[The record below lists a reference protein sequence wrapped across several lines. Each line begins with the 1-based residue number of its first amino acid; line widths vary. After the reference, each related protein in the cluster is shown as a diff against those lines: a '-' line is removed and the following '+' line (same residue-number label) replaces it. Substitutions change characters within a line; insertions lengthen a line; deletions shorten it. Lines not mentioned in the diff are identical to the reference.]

1 MKTDTFNLTQENV
14 AGYNATMQSAA
25 MQQILAG
32 ALAADRARK
41 QSYVDAAYNSL
52 FKTTEQI
59 AEEEAA
65 SERYRAMREE
75 ALERGWGD

>member
-14 AGYNATMQSAA
+14 AGYNVTMQSDA
-25 MQQILAG
+25 MQLIMMRVVAEEK
-32 ALAADRARK
+32 ARK
-41 QSYVDAAYNSL
+41 QALIDMAYNSL

-75 ALERGWGD
+75 ALELGLGE